1 VNVNNLRAIKST
13 ILGVALIVIPII
25 TWMNGIAPFEL
36 WSVVVI
42 SIGIALL
49 FSPDTVFASIDK
61 ASERF
66 LGEKKSND
74 ECQKFDRNKRR

>member
-1 VNVNNLRAIKST
+1 MTNNIKAIKST
-13 ILGVALIVIPII
+13 VLGFILISIPLI
-25 TWMNGIAPFEL
+25 TWMNGVAPFEL

-66 LGEKKSND
+66 LGEKKGKD
-74 ECQKFDRNKRR
+74 DDCERFDHRKRR